1 MNETMKSTLYLFVKE
16 QKTEFK
22 IGITNNIKDRYLR
35 LKSVWGDIDL
45 ASSCMILGDRRE
57 VSGLEKTLHFLL
69 DKWRMDHSRNLEGHS
84 EWFSMDCFDKAIGI
98 ITSATKLRGSK
109 SDDPI
114 IRGIAVN
121 PEKKHENLS
130 RDKPNYNAPVKIDDL
145 DKLWLFY
152 EKGTLDFRDH
162 PYLEDT
168 WLWTIDIGECHIHP
182 IDALRFQKNGSGI
195 NLASV
200 ACCYVDEPTIVQ
212 INIEKSCLSD
222 MKKSVTFIQDYRFI
236 SGKIKKLIKNNF
248 SKPKSFDIEST
259 PVFENRPY

>member
-45 ASSCMILGDRRE
+45 ASSCMILGDRRD

-84 EWFSMDCFDKAIGI
+84 EWFSMDCFDKAIEI
-98 ITSATKLRGSK
+98 ITSATKLRGLK

-114 IRGIAVN
+114 IRGITVN
-121 PEKKHENLS
+121 LHKKHEKIS
-130 RDKPNYNAPVKIDDL
+130 RTKPNCNASVKVDDL
-145 DKLWLFY
+145 DRLWSSY
-152 EKGTLDFRDH
+152 EKVTLDFREH
-162 PYLEDT
+162 PYCEDT
-168 WLWTIDIGECHIHP
+168 WLWTIDISECSIHP

-195 NLASV
+195 NLASG
-200 ACCYVDEPTIVQ
+200 ACCYVHEPTIVQ
-212 INIEKSCLSD
+212 INIAKSCLSD
-222 MKKSVTFIQDYRFI
+222 MKKSVTFRQDYEFI
-236 SGKIKKLIKNNF
+236 SSKIKNIIENNF
-248 SKPKSFDIEST
+248 SKPESFDIEST
-259 PVFENRPY
+259 SVFEKRP